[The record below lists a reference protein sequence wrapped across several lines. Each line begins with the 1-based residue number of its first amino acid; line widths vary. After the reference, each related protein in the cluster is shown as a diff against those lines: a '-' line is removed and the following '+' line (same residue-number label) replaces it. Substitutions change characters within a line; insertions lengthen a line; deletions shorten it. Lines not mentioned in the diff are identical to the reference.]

1 MQPSQ
6 WEGLA
11 KSGSSISHQK
21 KKYIYIYIYGWG
33 IDEGTC
39 QDSIAIEILTQAGRP
54 WRENFTL

>member
-6 WEGLA
+6 WEELA

-21 KKYIYIYIYGWG
+21 NIYIYGWG

-39 QDSIAIEILTQAGRP
+39 QNSIAIEILTQAGRP